1 MAIKA
6 MVNSKGR
13 DQIRELLREVTRE
26 KGSFYLAMLAQS
38 SPELPDRWNFIVSAP
53 WIDSAGSRST
63 VAYLSSKLKK
73 HLDKNA
79 LSALDRI
86 SAIQSNDPI
95 VTRILHFL
103 GLSVSL
109 EESEFPIRNWIV
121 GDWSIPE
128 GYIFVADSDSDA
140 HVRFTRSARDAQ
152 KSAR

>member
-1 MAIKA
+1 
-6 MVNSKGR
+6 MVNNKTR
-13 DQIRELLREVTRE
+13 EQIRELLREVTRE
-26 KGSFYLAMLAQS
+26 KGAFYLAMLAQS
-38 SPELPDRWNFIVSAP
+38 SPDLPDRWNFVVSAP
-53 WIDSAGSRST
+53 WIDSTGSRSA
-63 VAYLSSKLKK
+63 VAYLSTKLKK

-86 SAIQSNDPI
+86 SAIQSSDPI

-109 EESEFPIRNWIV
+109 QEGDFPIRNWIV

-128 GYIFVADSDSDA
+128 GYIFVADLDSDA
-140 HVRFTRSARDAQ
+140 HVRFTRSAREVQ